1 MRNRVETAWI
11 MAEIEPYSFEP
22 LRDSSQL
29 EENDVHES
37 QDDRRREIHR
47 GVYASVVRTGKLR
60 ATRERMLM
68 LQGNR
73 GSSW

>member
-1 MRNRVETAWI
+1 MGNRVETAWI
-11 MAEIEPYSFEP
+11 MAEIEPYSFESV
-22 LRDSSQL
+22 RVRSQRKTMFTRVEMSV
-29 EENDVHES
+29 EE
-37 QDDRRREIHR
+37 EIHR

-73 GSSW
+73 GSI